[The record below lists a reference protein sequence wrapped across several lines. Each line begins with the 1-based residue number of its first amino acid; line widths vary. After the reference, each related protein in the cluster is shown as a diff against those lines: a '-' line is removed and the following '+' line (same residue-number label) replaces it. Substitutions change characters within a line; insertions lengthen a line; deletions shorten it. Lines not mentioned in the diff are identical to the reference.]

1 MKKFIRMIEEK
12 KIKENWKSLL
22 TREMQHIS
30 HFTQLRIKKKIFDHT
45 FSVTMKLK
53 RMKNMHVPSDTRK
66 FFICILYHTY
76 VKL

>member
-1 MKKFIRMIEEK
+1 MVEEK

-22 TREMQHIS
+22 TREMQQTS
-30 HFTQLRIKKKIFDHT
+30 HFTQLRKRKRKHLNHI

-53 RMKNMHVPSDTRK
+53 RMKNMHVPCDTRK